1 MVADLAHRGPR
12 SELEEELLRREVSP
26 TPVGDVFSSLIGSL
40 DRGGA
45 VRSTWSA
52 GRAWYAVNGD
62 IERAHTTGVF
72 VRDPV
77 GRQTLPTLVVYVDS
91 RARVTDFTAN
101 REVYLARL
109 ENAGL
114 RFAEVVFR
122 ESRRRGEGR
131 PSASRPARPA
141 APAPR
146 ELTEE
151 DERAIE
157 RMCAQLP
164 PALRDSVSRAMRE
177 SWETGEQRN
186 S

>member
-1 MVADLAHRGPR
+1 MADLAHRGPR

-122 ESRRRGEGR
+122 ESRRSREAR
-131 PSASRPARPA
+131 PSTSRPAPPA
-141 APAPR
+141 APASR

-177 SWETGEQRN
+177 SWETGEQQN